1 MGEEMFDFDSSCGI
15 EYVSKNKKINDSMN
29 EVKDIGYSFCK
40 EKGVRQHNSDLPIID
55 KMTTI

>member
-1 MGEEMFDFDSSCGI
+1 M
-15 EYVSKNKKINDSMN
+15 SKNKNINDSMN

>member
-1 MGEEMFDFDSSCGI
+1 M
-15 EYVSKNKKINDSMN
+15 SKNKNINDSMN

-55 KMTTI
+55 KMTTIWLRKCHKQHNF